1 MIALV
6 TPRLVLRSWIPADL
20 APFAE
25 MCADPDVMR
34 FIGDGSVRTPADAQ
48 MSIARSQ
55 ESWAKHGW
63 GLLAIECLETES
75 FIGFC
80 GLAEPDLL
88 QPLQP
93 SVEIGWRLTRAAW
106 GRGYATEA
114 AAAVVDW
121 AFSTVQLKRLVAVVQ
136 LDNLASH
143 RVADKI
149 GMRRE
154 QRTIVPGLGVWVD
167 VYELGQANW
176 QAPY

>member
-6 TPRLVLRSWIPADL
+6 TPRLVLRSWVSTDL

-34 FIGDGSVRTPADAQ
+34 FIGDGSVKTFAEA
-48 MSIARSQ
+48 Q
-55 ESWAKHGW
+55 ESIERSHGSWASKGW
-63 GLLAIECLETES
+63 GLFAIECLENGS
-75 FIGFC
+75 FIGCC

-88 QPLQP
+88 QPLRP
-93 SVEIGWRLTRAAW
+93 SVEIGWRLDPAAW
-106 GRGYATEA
+106 GRGFATEA

-121 AFSTVQLKRLVAVVQ
+121 AFSALQLKRLVAVVH

-154 QRTIVPGLGVWVD
+154 QRTIVPGLGSWVD
-167 VYELGQANW
+167 VYELEQANW
-176 QAPY
+176 QASY

>member
-6 TPRLVLRSWIPADL
+6 TPRLVLRPWVPADL
-20 APFAE
+20 VPFAA
-25 MCADPDVMR
+25 MCADPEVMR
-34 FIGDGSVRTPADAQ
+34 FIGDGSAKTFAEARD
-48 MSIARSQ
+48 SITRSQ
-55 ESWAKHGW
+55 ESWTKHGW
-63 GLLAIECLETES
+63 GLFAVECLETGS
-75 FIGFC
+75 FVGSC

-93 SVEIGWRLTRAAW
+93 SVEIGWRLERASW
-106 GRGYATEA
+106 GQGYATEA

-121 AFSTVQLKRLVAVVQ
+121 AFTTLHTKRLVAVVH

-154 QRTIVPGLGVWVD
+154 QRTIVPGLSLWVD
-167 VYELGQANW
+167 VYELGQGSW
-176 QAPY
+176 QPAY